1 MVANANAE
9 NTNKS
14 ASTGA
19 AKAAKAAVA
28 VAVVEQAAPSA
39 YPTDEQMRKDGF
51 DTLSARIRHLKSLG
65 MSTGDIAR
73 TVKRENGEH
82 PKYQHVRNV
91 LLQPLKKQSA
101 TASTDANEGGD
112 TPQA

>member
-19 AKAAKAAVA
+19 AKAAAA